1 MSLVQAITAPSHI
14 TAALQ
19 QASAKTG
26 TDFNYLLK
34 TAMRESSLDCNAK
47 SSTSSACGLFQFTE
61 QSWLGTMKQDG
72 GALGLGQYADQIS
85 RDSRGRYVVTD
96 PAARR
101 EILALRNDPE
111 VSALMAGAY
120 TNDSR
125 ERLEG
130 RLGRDVNGGE
140 LYIAHF
146 LGAGGASKMISSAEE
161 TPNAPADELFPAA
174 AAANRSIFYNRDG
187 SPRSVNEVYDNL
199 VAKHRNTANSAV
211 STQTTQW
218 HPTNKGV
225 SVARPMTQAAL
236 SQAMN
241 FQNFSAAISGSD
253 KAGAAADHHGALSA
267 YGSSYTETRSTGLP
281 ASGIGQLSP
290 LSLSAGVVEVLASLD
305 VPDMA
310 KGDELR
316 APSKGERDMRD
327 EQAERAQS
335 RREARLILPSRG
347 HALG

>member
-72 GALGLGQYADQIS
+72 GALGLGQYSDQIT

-101 EILALRNDPE
+101 EILALRKDPE

-130 RLGRDVNGGE
+130 RLGREVNGGE

-174 AAANRSIFYNRDG
+174 AAANRSIFYKRDG

-199 VAKHRNTANSAV
+199 VAKHRNTVKPAA
-211 STQTTQW
+211 STEVAQW
-218 HPTNKGV
+218 HPTNKGI
-225 SVARPMTQAAL
+225 SVARPMT
-236 SQAMN
+236 QAMN
-241 FQNFSAAISGSD
+241 FQNFSAAVSG
-253 KAGAAADHHGALSA
+253 AGNEASSGGLQAELSA
-267 YGSSYTETRSTGLP
+267 YGSSYSEARSSGL
-281 ASGIGQLSP
+281 SSSNIGILSP

-305 VPDMA
+305 APDMA
-310 KGDELR
+310 KGDDLR
-316 APSKGERDMRD
+316 SLSKNEKETRE
-327 EQAERAQS
+327 EQSERAQS